1 MWDFICENRKVDL
14 VDVFW
19 FFYFSFYCPF
29 RGFFPFLPNI
39 EVCACL
45 YYALEMDEEDC
56 ERRRME
62 CLDEMS
68 NLEKQFTDL
77 KEQ

>member
-1 MWDFICENRKVDL
+1 
-14 VDVFW
+14 
-19 FFYFSFYCPF
+19 
-29 RGFFPFLPNI
+29 
-39 EVCACL
+39 
-45 YYALEMDEEDC
+45 MDEEDC

-77 KEQ
+77 KDQWDYEMFADLPLK

>member
-1 MWDFICENRKVDL
+1 M
-14 VDVFW
+14 
-19 FFYFSFYCPF
+19 PH
-29 RGFFPFLPNI
+29 I
-39 EVCACL
+39 EECL
-45 YYALEMDEEDC
+45 YYILEMDEEDC

>member
-1 MWDFICENRKVDL
+1 MFVGIL
-14 VDVFW
+14 
-19 FFYFSFYCPF
+19 SA
-29 RGFFPFLPNI
+29 I
-39 EVCACL
+39 S
-45 YYALEMDEEDC
+45 EMDEEDC

-77 KEQ
+77 KDQYE